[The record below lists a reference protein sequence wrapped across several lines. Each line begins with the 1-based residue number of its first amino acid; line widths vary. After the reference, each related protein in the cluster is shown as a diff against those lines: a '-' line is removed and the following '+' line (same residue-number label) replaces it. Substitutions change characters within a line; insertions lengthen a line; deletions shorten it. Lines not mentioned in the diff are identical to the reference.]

1 MAYYRNARRYSR
13 YPRKY
18 SRYSPRATRRPAVRK
33 ATSNQRAARQ
43 QRDNATVTINRIFG
57 TALTVPAQEGTT
69 AVAISLWDEFR
80 KSQYYNNYA
89 PMFDQVCINKI
100 RVKFTGQNAINAG
113 TAYSPTMI
121 MAFDRNGLDPSS
133 TSIPNADLIST
144 YSSAQIKQWSTGN
157 AFAMYQTIYPTT
169 IAEKG
174 QYVPT
179 TSLMQ
184 ATGTADTPSNPCNL
198 ISYMGLPFKPVV
210 LLATALPVVPAT
222 AVTLQLMCEIEYVV
236 TFRGMRKPSIGGN
249 VTAPSPAAPA
259 VSAVRVGTGTPT
271 LLTSFYASD
280 GSNITLNA
288 HSCAVQL
295 KQVSATVTGVR
306 VYFNPDD
313 APIGVSTVQQG
324 RFAFLTGISQTTDA
338 VDFVDAAGNVLFS
351 CVNSG
356 QDTPTPIAWYEFPA
370 SLVSIPLE

>member
-1 MAYYRNARRYSR
+1 MAYYRNARRYNR

-18 SRYSPRATRRPAVRK
+18 SRYYPRATKRTAVRK

-57 TALTVPAQEGTT
+57 TSLAVPASQGTS

-100 RVKFTGQNAINAG
+100 RVKFTGQNAMNAG

-121 MAFDRNGLDPSS
+121 MAFDRNGLDPSA
-133 TSIPNADLIST
+133 TSLPNADLIST

-184 ATGTADTPSNPCNL
+184 ATGAADVPSNPCNL

-210 LLATALPVVPAT
+210 LLATALPTIPQS

-249 VTAPSPAAPA
+249 VTTPVVTVPTLKSVKVGAGTPVSLSNFSTGDGSDVSIPGNGALVEIYSVSTSIVDVRVVFNSSS
-259 VSAVRVGTGTPT
+259 VSASPTVSSGVR
-271 LLTSFYASD
+271 YA
-280 GSNITLNA
+280 IL
-288 HSCAVQL
+288 
-295 KQVSATVTGVR
+295 TGVTD
-306 VYFNPDD
+306 N
-313 APIGVSTVQQG
+313 STG
-324 RFAFLTGISQTTDA
+324 
-338 VDFVDAAGNVLFS
+338 VDFVDSDGEVLFTW
-351 CVNSG
+351 VNSSHMHIS
-356 QDTPTPIAWYEFPA
+356 DSF
-370 SLVSIPLE
+370 VNIPLQ